1 MVVQRWIQRLLPK
14 DPRFVELLLEQ
25 AVLANQ
31 VARALSG
38 AAHAQAEGAAHPLVD
53 GVGVDGTDG
62 AAAGDR
68 AGGELAELEQ
78 KSTEARRRMMSLLT
92 VTAVTPIDRADLHAL
107 SAALH
112 RAIDALGHAGRSLTT
127 YGLTR
132 PTEGMLAQMELLRDA
147 TARLQVA
154 VGALGSDDLWL
165 CRHARQEIVVLEKRA
180 DELHQDELRRLFRSS
195 ACDAGQLLRERTVL
209 DALEEAVD
217 SCLRAAD
224 VLERIAIK
232 QG

>member
-38 AAHAQAEGAAHPLVD
+38 AAHARAEATAQPLVD
-53 GVGVDGTDG
+53 TAAGEGASG
-62 AAAGDR
+62 AASDGPGD
-68 AGGELAELEQ
+68 ELAELEQ
-78 KSTEARRRMMSLLT
+78 KATEARRRMMSLLT

-112 RAIDALGHAGRSLTT
+112 RAIDVLGHAGRALTT

-132 PTEGMLAQMELLRDA
+132 PTDGMLAQMELLRDA

>member
-1 MVVQRWIQRLLPK
+1 
-14 DPRFVELLLEQ
+14 
-25 AVLANQ
+25 
-31 VARALSG
+31 
-38 AAHAQAEGAAHPLVD
+38 
-53 GVGVDGTDG
+53 
-62 AAAGDR
+62 
-68 AGGELAELEQ
+68 
-78 KSTEARRRMMSLLT
+78 MMSLLT
-92 VTAVTPIDRADLHAL
+92 LTAVTPIDRADLHAL

-112 RAIDALGHAGRSLTT
+112 RAIDALGHAGRALGS
-127 YGLTR
+127 YGLPR
-132 PTEGMLAQMELLRDA
+132 PTEGMLGQMELLRDA

-180 DELHQDELRRLFRSS
+180 DELHQEELRRLFRSS
-195 ACDAGQLLRERTVL
+195 ACDASQLLRERTVL